1 MTLRRRIETLY
12 DEQVAEFLTCSEFQA
27 LESGTAPREAYD
39 HFIANVVRA
48 HLKASQLVAF
58 LYAVAPPAAAESRLG
73 NLLEELHHPG
83 LLRQFATGA
92 GLGDQL
98 PELETLAADDL
109 RRVVAEPLLYGTLK
123 ELGLAAHGEIVAFE
137 YMLARIAGRIAAA
150 LAHHGLSA
158 KALTWWTEHAEVDR
172 RHAEQ
177 GLDDLEAY
185 VRYYDLDPE
194 DALAIV
200 EMTLRQNVFV
210 KRYLGEL
217 AAARVRAGYGALR

>member
-1 MTLRRRIETLY
+1 MTLRRRIEARY
-12 DEQVAEFLTCSEFQA
+12 DEQVAEFLTCPEFQA
-27 LESGTAPREAYD
+27 LESGTAPREACD
-39 HFIANVVRA
+39 HFIASVVRA
-48 HLKASQLVAF
+48 HLTASQLVAF
-58 LYAVAPPAAAESRLG
+58 IYAVAPPAAAESRLG
-73 NLLEELHHPG
+73 NLLEELPHPG
-83 LLRQFATGA
+83 LLRQFAAGA

-98 PELETLAADDL
+98 PELEALAADDL

-150 LAHHGLSA
+150 LDAHRGLSA

-172 RHAEQ
+172 RHAEE

-210 KRYLGEL
+210 KRYFGDL
-217 AAARVRAGYGALR
+217 AAARVRAGYGA